1 MSNYDAPIYMTYTVL
16 AGSLIAGADL
26 QDVSGPEGL
35 TGKVVAISGLLT
47 TGVTVAASSIVVGD
61 GSTADLYATVPA
73 PVQAID
79 TVVNQGLVKI
89 NLSNSSETIEIGE
102 EISKLLDD
110 DMPMYGPTMPMDDS
124 MPEGSLSEGVST
136 TRKMGYN
143 KRSHNNQR

>member
-61 GSTADLYATVPA
+61 GTTADLYATVPA
-73 PVQAID
+73 PVQVVD
-79 TVVNQGLVKI
+79 TVVNQGLVKTTDANTI
-89 NLSNSSETIEIGE
+89 PANSRVVIGSGGGATAGAANIFVTIAWF
-102 EISKLLDD
+102 
-110 DMPMYGPTMPMDDS
+110 
-124 MPEGSLSEGVST
+124 
-136 TRKMGYN
+136 
-143 KRSHNNQR
+143 